1 MIFMTVQ
8 EFITECENYQYSREY
23 YDLFKEAS
31 ELEVAGVWLECQAA
45 SNYYEENF
53 NDFDNSYLIE
63 AASKDKVTDVTEG
76 LKAKEA
82 GFFKRI
88 KNRIVKIWNAII
100 SFFKR
105 IWNKIRGKD
114 EELAN
119 AIKEAVESEE
129 EQVLKRVADHVAN
142 LKAKG
147 IMYEAKNGKFNNGAK
162 KIQGLQKALAKLNL
176 TEEQQKVICQLT
188 AGTFVYRAVGATG
201 DAVDIDELVKI
212 GNVYTQYALTSPDTV
227 SGAIDKAQTSARAN
241 GVMIAFANIGPSIN
255 NIERVKTNIVD
266 ADTAINNKAAADGKK
281 SDLAKL
287 LAKMNSVIAATM
299 KLYQLAAENL
309 TKMVNMINK
318 ELGKATKADGKNK
331 KKEDKKNDSG
341 ASQSDV
347 YDGFG
352 F

>member
-1 MIFMTVQ
+1 MTVQ

-23 YDLFKEAS
+23 YDLYKEAS
-31 ELEVAGVWLECQAA
+31 ELEVAEVWLECQAA
-45 SNYYEENF
+45 SSYYEENF
-53 NDFDNSYLIE
+53 NEFTDSYLIE

-82 GFFKRI
+82 GFFKKI
-88 KNRIVKIWNAII
+88 GNRIARIWNAII

-114 EELAN
+114 EELTE
-119 AIKEAVESEE
+119 AIKEAVENNE
-129 EQVLKRVADHVAN
+129 EQVLKRIADHVAN

-147 IMYEAKNGKFNNGAK
+147 IMYEPKNGKFNSGAK
-162 KIQGLQKALAKLNL
+162 KIQGLYKALKKLNL
-176 TEEQQKVICQLT
+176 NEKQQEVISQLIG
-188 AGTFVYRAVGATG
+188 GTFVYRAVGATG
-201 DAVDIDELVKI
+201 DAVSLDDLIKI
-212 GNVYTQYALTSPDTV
+212 GNTYTQYALSSPDTV
-227 SGAIDKAQTSARAN
+227 AGAINNAQATARAN
-241 GVMIAFANIGPSIN
+241 GIMISFVGIGSAIEK
-255 NIERVKTNIVD
+255 IERVKTNIVD
-266 ADTAINNKAAADGKK
+266 ADTVVNDKAKADGKK

-287 LAKMNSVIAATM
+287 VAKMNSMMAATM

-309 TKMVNMINK
+309 TKMLNMINK
-318 ELGKATKADGKNK
+318 ELGKAVKADGKKNK
-331 KKEDKKNDSG
+331 KETKKDSSG